1 MANEKKGKGLFGK
14 IASAI
19 TGNES
24 DKAEE
29 KNDISNLP
37 PTGNGADNDAVSD
50 QSTKDELSAEPK
62 KTTGSKSYSDMLRE
76 RTAQRQESMK
86 RFSPQEIDKIK
97 SDKANGDQIV
107 QK

>member
-29 KNDISNLP
+29 KNDISNVP

-50 QSTKDELSAEPK
+50 QSQKAELKP
-62 KTTGSKSYSDMLRE
+62 KSYSDMLRE

-86 RFSPQEIDKIK
+86 RFSQDEVDKMKADKQKQID
-97 SDKANGDQIV
+97 DQTII

>member
-1 MANEKKGKGLFGK
+1 MANEKKGKGLK

-29 KNDISNLP
+29 KN
-37 PTGNGADNDAVSD
+37 VSD
-50 QSTKDELSAEPK
+50 QSTKDELSTEPK

-86 RFSPQEIDKIK
+86 RFSQDEVDKMKADKQKQID
-97 SDKANGDQIV
+97 DQTII

>member
-1 MANEKKGKGLFGK
+1 MANEKKGKGLK

-29 KNDISNLP
+29 KK
-37 PTGNGADNDAVSD
+37 
-50 QSTKDELSAEPK
+50 STKDELSTEPK

-86 RFSPQEIDKIK
+86 RFSQDEVDKMKADKQKQID
-97 SDKANGDQIV
+97 DQTII

>member
-1 MANEKKGKGLFGK
+1 MANEKKGKGLK

-29 KNDISNLP
+29 KNDISNVP
-37 PTGNGADNDAVSD
+37 PTGNGADN
-50 QSTKDELSAEPK
+50 EPK

-86 RFSPQEIDKIK
+86 RFSQDEVDKMKADKQKQID
-97 SDKANGDQIV
+97 DQTII